1 MSNGGGGLKKRL
13 CNPPVEEVAR
23 TGDAELLGLFIG
35 AGRGVE
41 GIEDGEIKDWYV
53 GAVTEVEAAYLMA
66 RKALAADNVTKMR
79 KLEYELLEKYEA
91 AHASGKTKG

>member
-1 MSNGGGGLKKRL
+1 MKKRL

-41 GIEDGEIKDWYV
+41 SLDDDKVKSWYV
-53 GAVTEVEAAYLMA
+53 GAVTDVEAYYLTA
-66 RKALAADNVTKMR
+66 RKELAAECVTKMR
-79 KLEYELLEKYEA
+79 VLEYELLEKVG
-91 AHASGKTKG
+91 H